1 VERLNQVRRA
11 VLTLSLVV
19 LSIFLL
25 RAPDV
30 RASEFVSDP
39 FFNVKL
45 SIVDQIRP
53 IGDRQSA
60 YAQAGRTSSLRSK
73 PHRFEIGTLDS
84 EQLPGVG
91 FRRCFLRQGL
101 NALPAPSATLLPY
114 AYDAQQLLRVSH
126 FGMATKSV
134 GLLVRLVA
142 IPLSIASIEFPP
154 DTATLACSTAD
165 PSAEANNSRANSSPA

>member
-11 VLTLSLVV
+11 VLTLTLVG

-30 RASEFVSDP
+30 RASEFVSDQ
-39 FFNVKL
+39 FSNVKL

-53 IGDRQSA
+53 IGDRQSP

-73 PHRFEIGTLDS
+73 PHQFEIGRLDS
-84 EQLPGVG
+84 ERLPGVG

-114 AYDAQQLLRVSH
+114 AYDASDLLRVSRN
-126 FGMATKSV
+126 GMATKPGARFV
-134 GLLVRLVA
+134 V
-142 IPLSIASIEFPP
+142 I
-154 DTATLACSTAD
+154 
-165 PSAEANNSRANSSPA
+165 SAVWF